1 MSKLMKI
8 LIPSLLLLLAT
19 SQAQAYMTIL
29 ESGELVPARMSRIG
43 AISQIVTNDS
53 SGLNADVTYDA
64 GWNESS
70 SSRFILGTGKM
81 DIHMG
86 GTFKWIPFPDVARQ
100 PALGLRSAI
109 WYARY
114 KDESYMTFSVAPLM
128 SKKVEDPLGLF
139 VPYVAL
145 PISFTLNRNKDFFG
159 QQFVI
164 GSEFTTK
171 RAPLFSFAAELA
183 LNLKDS
189 YSYIAAF
196 VSYQFDGKVGLP
208 LR

>member
-29 ESGELVPARMSRIG
+29 ESGELVPSRMSRIG

-86 GTFKWIPFPDVARQ
+86 GTFKWNLSLMWLANQ
-100 PALGLRSAI
+100 PLVF
-109 WYARY
+109 
-114 KDESYMTFSVAPLM
+114 D
-128 SKKVEDPLGLF
+128 
-139 VPYVAL
+139 PYVAL